1 MSPASYLTAPPRVA
15 ADIVAPSSRIGAMP
29 DWVVWVALGVSLVAA
44 IAAMVRFVVSL
55 RAWRDVNRSRRAL
68 FGELDGLAARAEALG
83 EKAAG
88 LEEASARLTR
98 TLERLAVSRRK
109 LAVLQSAFDEATD
122 AFAAV
127 TAVYPRK

>member
-1 MSPASYLTAPPRVA
+1 
-15 ADIVAPSSRIGAMP
+15 MP

-44 IAAMVRFVVSL
+44 IAAMVRFGLLSL

-68 FGELDGLAARAEALG
+68 FAELDLLAARAEALG

-88 LEEASARLTR
+88 LEEVSERLTR
-98 TLERLAVSRRK
+98 ALDRLALSRRK

-122 AFAAV
+122 AFGAV

>member
-1 MSPASYLTAPPRVA
+1 
-15 ADIVAPSSRIGAMP
+15 MP

-44 IAAMVRFVVSL
+44 IAAMVRFVVVSL